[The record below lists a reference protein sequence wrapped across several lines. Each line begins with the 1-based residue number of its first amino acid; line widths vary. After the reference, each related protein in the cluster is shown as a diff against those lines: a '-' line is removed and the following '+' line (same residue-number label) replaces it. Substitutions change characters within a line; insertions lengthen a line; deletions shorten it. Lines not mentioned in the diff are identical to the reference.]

1 MFSISREDC
10 TFTLTGDIKGG
21 IPKPALPP
29 FSIPNHSV
37 ANHTL
42 PVDDVTFGEMAS
54 NLGSAFI
61 IIPIIA
67 ILESVAIAK
76 AFCKS
81 KQVFLNREKI
91 NILLF

>member
-1 MFSISREDC
+1 M
-10 TFTLTGDIKGG
+10 
-21 IPKPALPP
+21 
-29 FSIPNHSV
+29 
-37 ANHTL
+37 
-42 PVDDVTFGEMAS
+42 DDVTFGDMAS

-81 KQVFLNREKI
+81 KQVFLNRKKI

>member
-1 MFSISREDC
+1 M
-10 TFTLTGDIKGG
+10 
-21 IPKPALPP
+21 PP

-42 PVDDVTFGEMAS
+42 PVDDVTFGDMAS